1 MPLEVL
7 VIDDRADR
15 REALA
20 AYLSKVGPVTK
31 ARNAKSGLARFGK
44 LMPDVVV
51 VRHDLGVA
59 EGGPAL
65 CMELRR
71 HRWGPECLLVI
82 IGAPI
87 PSIGD
92 FREKWP
98 VDVVLPVNFIM
109 KGLIESIGDYAAA
122 AAAGRR
128 YELNLTPG
136 RGAGARSAG
145 PADGMSPTRTEVR
158 LGTERQ
164 AKPQA
169 GGWRRFCPRWR
180 SSGSSRPTTDD

>member
-7 VIDDRADR
+7 VIDDRTDR

-20 AYLSKVGPVTK
+20 AYLSKVGPVTEE
-31 ARNAKSGLARFGK
+31 RNAKSGLARFGK

-51 VRHDLGVA
+51 VQHDLGVV
-59 EGGPAL
+59 EGGLAL
-65 CMELRR
+65 CTDLRR
-71 HRWGPECLLVI
+71 HRWGPECLLVVV
-82 IGAPI
+82 GAPV
-87 PSIGD
+87 PSIGG

-109 KGLIESIGDYAAA
+109 KGLLESIGEYAAA

-136 RGAGARSAG
+136 TGAR
-145 PADGMSPTRTEVR
+145 PADLAKGGAPAPPDARA
-158 LGTERQ
+158 GTERQ
-164 AKPQA
+164 ANPDA
-169 GGWRRFCPRWR
+169 SGWRRLCPWRR
-180 SSGSSRPTTDD
+180 SSESSQAKTDD